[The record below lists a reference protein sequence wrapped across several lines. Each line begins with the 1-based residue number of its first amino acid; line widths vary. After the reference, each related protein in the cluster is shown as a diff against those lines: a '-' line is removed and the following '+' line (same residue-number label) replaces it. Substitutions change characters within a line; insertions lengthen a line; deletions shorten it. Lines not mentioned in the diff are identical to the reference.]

1 MITKN
6 SILIVGGTGF
16 IGYHLAKKC
25 LQKGWDVT
33 SISTKLPRKKTY
45 LSRAKYKICDITK
58 KKNLKKKINKYFKYV
73 VNLGGYVD
81 HSNKKKTFESHY
93 MGCKNLAEIFLKKK
107 PDSFV
112 QIGSCIEYGNTKS
125 PQKENAKCNPKS
137 VYGKAKLLSS
147 LHLIDLFKKKKFPC
161 TILRLYQVYG
171 PKQDFNRFIPVIIS
185 SCIKNKKFS
194 CSEGS
199 QLRDFLYV
207 DDVVEAILKS
217 LQNKNAKGEIINI
230 GSGNPRK
237 IRKIIEN
244 INTTLR
250 GGHPLFGK
258 IKLRKDEMLKMYP
271 NIKKS
276 RNKINWIPKVSFNSG
291 LKKTIKSY
299 K

>member
-1 MITKN
+1 M
-6 SILIVGGTGF
+6 
-16 IGYHLAKKC
+16 
-25 LQKGWDVT
+25 
-33 SISTKLPRKKTY
+33 
-45 LSRAKYKICDITK
+45 
-58 KKNLKKKINKYFKYV
+58 
-73 VNLGGYVD
+73 
-81 HSNKKKTFESHY
+81 
-93 MGCKNLAEIFLKKK
+93 
-107 PDSFV
+107 
-112 QIGSCIEYGNTKS
+112 
-125 PQKENAKCNPKS
+125 
-137 VYGKAKLLSS
+137 
-147 LHLIDLFKKKKFPC
+147 
-161 TILRLYQVYG
+161 YG

-185 SCIKNKKFS
+185 GCIKNKKIP

-207 DDVVEAILKS
+207 DDAVEAILKS

-244 INTTLR
+244 INTTLK

-271 NIKKS
+271 NINKARS
-276 RNKINWIPKVSFNSG
+276 KINWIPKVSFNSG